1 MRKPIQIIN
10 ELEAVRGGDGFTPEQ
25 LEPFTEYLQQLS
37 ADEILVLD
45 AYVTS
50 LKAMTQ
56 YLMTNI
62 TRN

>member
-10 ELEAVRGGDGFTPEQ
+10 ELETVRGGDGFTPEQ
-25 LEPFTEYLQQLS
+25 LKPFTDYLQHLS
-37 ADEILVLD
+37 PDEIIVLD

-56 YLMTNI
+56 YLMTNV